1 MLRNLLGLVVVIVFC
16 ACRAESRKQTVETN
30 AEVRHVIDSL
40 NSKMATSIA
49 AGQADSIAD
58 IYAQDVWQLPPNSPP
73 LVGRDSLLSFWKNA
87 VATGK
92 WQFDLK
98 SDDVI
103 TADSLA
109 IERGHFTLKVVAG
122 PKAQYPSFEDRGN
135 YVVVWR
141 RESDGKWRAVWDAPV
156 STVPMPMLAIPPAAP
171 PKKT

>member
-1 MLRNLLGLVVVIVFC
+1 MLRKAVGLIAVAAVC
-16 ACRAESRKQTVETN
+16 ACRPANRTDPV
-30 AEVRHVIDSL
+30 AVRHVIDSL

-58 IYAQDVWQLPPNSPP
+58 IYAQDVWQLPPNMMP
-73 LVGRDSLLSFWKNA
+73 LVGRDSLRSFWKNA

-98 SDDVI
+98 TDDVI

-109 IERGHFTLKVVAG
+109 VERGHFTLKVVAG
-122 PKAQYPSFEDRGN
+122 PKAQYPSFEDHGN

-156 STVPMPMLAIPPAAP
+156 STVPLPMPTMP

>member
-1 MLRNLLGLVVVIVFC
+1 M
-16 ACRAESRKQTVETN
+16 
-30 AEVRHVIDSL
+30 
-40 NSKMATSIA
+40 
-49 AGQADSIAD
+49 
-58 IYAQDVWQLPPNSPP
+58 
-73 LVGRDSLLSFWKNA
+73 NA

-109 IERGHFTLKVVAG
+109 VERGHFTLKVVAG

-135 YVVVWR
+135 YVVLWR

-156 STVPMPMLAIPPAAP
+156 REARSPMPCRPEIPHQPAP
-171 PKKT
+171 PKET

>member
-1 MLRNLLGLVVVIVFC
+1 MLRKAVALIVVAAVC
-16 ACRAESRKQTVETN
+16 ACRPVNRTDPVAI
-30 AEVRHVIDSL
+30 RHVIDSL
-40 NSKMATSIA
+40 NAKIATSIA

-58 IYAQDVWQLPPNSPP
+58 VFAQNVWQMPPNSPP
-73 LVGRDSLLSFWKNA
+73 LVGRDSLLSFWRNA

-98 SDDVI
+98 TDDVI

-122 PKAQYPSFEDRGN
+122 PKAQYPSFEDHGN

-156 STVPMPMLAIPPAAP
+156 STVPMPMPAIPPAAA